1 MIKILINAC
10 KKRMRNWY
18 GREEGPISEKWK
30 YDEGEERTEEVIL
43 SHEPDY
49 TDRPAVQAA
58 MEVLSEEE
66 RMIVAL
72 YVLGGYKGE
81 EIGEMLHLKHSTV
94 RSKYHRALGKMKKQL
109 EV

>member
-1 MIKILINAC
+1 M
-10 KKRMRNWY
+10 KKWY
-18 GREEGPISEKWK
+18 GKDEISISDGNDNDDNWNTKA
-30 YDEGEERTEEVIL
+30 EVLL

-58 MEVLSEEE
+58 MESLSEEE

-81 EIGEMLHLKHSTV
+81 EISKMLQLKHSTV

-109 EV
+109 EL